1 MWKSSWLVFS
11 EFSTSHWMER
21 SLVICACAHERH
33 GFLHIIYIYA
43 SVLLCLTSFIL
54 SFENSNTS
62 SAYAYISEMNALSSI
77 YHWEC
82 TAHTGGLHG
91 ELSVIVPS
99 LLDHFSSPTY
109 CRAWEGFAC
118 PAFTD
123 SLQLGLQLCIQMAQT
138 HLPVPLRIILWNPI
152 SISKTIP
159 C

>member
-1 MWKSSWLVFS
+1 MNGY
-11 EFSTSHWMER
+11 
-21 SLVICACAHERH
+21 

-62 SAYAYISEMNALSSI
+62 SAYAYISEMNALSSV

-99 LLDHFSSPTY
+99 LPDHFSSP
-109 CRAWEGFAC
+109 
-118 PAFTD
+118 FTVEPGKD
-123 SLQLGLQLCIQMAQT
+123 LSAQHSLSL
-138 HLPVPLRIILWNPI
+138 
-152 SISKTIP
+152 SK
-159 C
+159 